1 MLAGIL
7 IDATKLGE
15 EYQEGNNKKVRLT
28 EEEINKI
35 VDAFHG
41 RKTIPQFSV
50 VVPYDK
56 RISKKSSL
64 AVGQYF
70 RCICRY

>member
-1 MLAGIL
+1 MQQNLVKNIRKET
-7 IDATKLGE
+7 I
-15 EYQEGNNKKVRLT
+15 KKVRLT

-56 RISKKSSL
+56 MISKISSL
-64 AVGQYF
+64 AAGQYF